1 MARSNQFVIER
12 IKTIQDLLSKNPSGL
27 KALEI
32 CNSLSNSPVGTVS
45 STLSLMKKTG
55 NLLYENE
62 RYILPLF
69 PKRAEDITNNLSSYK
84 KRYIREWRDK
94 RKAKRT
100 PTIFDQDK
108 PVEANAIQD
117 AITLLKRN
125 GFRVYKSVTELKE
138 V

>member
-1 MARSNQFVIER
+1 MAKSNQFVIER

-32 CNSLSNSPVGTVS
+32 CNSLNNSPVGTVS

-69 PKRAEDITNNLSSYK
+69 PKRPEDITNNLSAYK
-84 KRYIREWRDK
+84 KRYIRQWRDK
-94 RKAKRT
+94 RKEKQN
-100 PTIFDQDK
+100 PTIFDQAK